1 MPELPEVEAA
11 RRAIEENCLGK
22 RIKKSTVA
30 DDPKV
35 IDGVSPSDFEASIVG
50 KRIVAAHRKGKNM
63 WLQLDS
69 PPFPSFQFGMAGAV
83 YIKGVAVTKYKRSA
97 VKDTD
102 EWPSK
107 YSKFFV
113 ELDDGLEFSFTDKRR
128 FAKVRLLDN
137 PVSAPPISDLGP
149 DALLEP
155 MTVDEFWNS
164 LSKKKIGIK
173 ALLLDQ
179 SFISGIGN
187 WMADEVLYQA
197 RIHPQ
202 QSVSS
207 MSKETCSTLVK
218 CISEVTNSAVGFD
231 ADSLRFP
238 VDWLFHFRWGKKPG
252 NVNGKMFLPY
262 IANLTPKVS
271 FTQVIKNSVEV
282 GADSS
287 QFPNNWIFH
296 SRDKKPGKAFVDGKK
311 IEFITAGG
319 RTTAYVPELQK
330 LCGDLSVS
338 EAGKRSKGTNHGNP
352 DDDVEK
358 SGNDDESTDSKA
370 VKRTKIS
377 RAKKLSKKLSSTAEN
392 SDDANDKYSN
402 ETSTANKHPKKK
414 SSPSVDDLVDNREVD
429 DKSFKKTSKAKKPS
443 NKKLSPKVEGLNS
456 YESDGD
462 TVDRS
467 KKTRG
472 TKNPTIPR
480 RTNKDDEDGENQRKL
495 TRGKNSAKRKQE
507 ESNDEVSSCSESSDD
522 YGDKV
527 NEELNRKQR
536 KGASSAKKMVTPSQN
551 RKQQRIRAR

>member
-218 CISEVTNSAVGFD
+218 CISE
-231 ADSLRFP
+231 
-238 VDWLFHFRWGKKPG
+238 
-252 NVNGKMFLPY
+252 
-262 IANLTPKVS
+262 
-271 FTQVIKNSVEV
+271 VIKNSVEV